1 MRFRT
6 VWLSALLPIA
16 AVIELAAGV
25 RQRSAAPREA
35 DYDAII
41 PVVSQLHR
49 EGDLVVV
56 APRWAEPHVRRALG
70 DDFFPLA
77 AVARSDTARFPRA
90 IEISLLG
97 EEASELSG
105 FREVDRRDAGGMRV
119 RVLENGAPEPVVFD
133 FVEHLEPRWA
143 SAFGTDPAVG
153 CSWSD
158 RARVASGG
166 LGGTPTFPA
175 KRFVCQ
181 DDFYLNV
188 SATIIA
194 DERFLPRRCIYAH
207 PTPAGAR
214 VVRFDKVPLGQ
225 RIVGHSGLY
234 WMIERSKLGAPVDLE
249 VRVDGDSLGT
259 FTHSDGEGWKRFE
272 VDLGPHANSQEA
284 SVEFVVSAARYE
296 HRHFCFQ
303 ADSR

>member
-1 MRFRT
+1 MKARAA
-6 VWLSALLPIA
+6 WLYALLPLA
-16 AVIELAAGV
+16 GVVELAAGAYG
-25 RQRSAAPREA
+25 RHRAPDDAA
-35 DYDAII
+35 YDALV
-41 PVVSQLHR
+41 PVVSELYR
-49 EGDLVVV
+49 DGDLVVV

-70 DDFFPLA
+70 DERFPLA
-77 AVARSDTARFPRA
+77 AVARSDTARFDRA
-90 IEISLLG
+90 IEVSVLG
-97 EEASELSG
+97 EEAPDLVG
-105 FREVDRRDAGGMRV
+105 FREIERRDAGDIRV
-119 RVLENGAPEPVVFD
+119 RVLENVQPEPVIFD

-143 SAFGTDPAVG
+143 SAFGTDPEVR
-153 CSWSD
+153 CTWSEK
-158 RARVASGG
+158 ARVSSGG

-207 PTPAGAR
+207 PTPSGAR

-225 RIVGHSGLY
+225 RIVGHSGMY

-249 VRVDGDSLGT
+249 VRVDGESLGT
-259 FTHSDGEGWKRFE
+259 FTHTDGEGWKRFE
-272 VDLGPHANSQEA
+272 VDLGKHANEEAA
-284 SVEFVVSAARYE
+284 SVEFSISTTSYE

>member
-1 MRFRT
+1 MKVRAA
-6 VWLSALLPIA
+6 WLYALLPLA
-16 AVIELAAGV
+16 AVVELGAGLRGRHVAPDDAA
-25 RQRSAAPREA
+25 
-35 DYDAII
+35 YDALV
-41 PVVSQLHR
+41 PVVAQVFR

-70 DDFFPLA
+70 DDVFPLA
-77 AVARSDTARFPRA
+77 AVARSDSARFSRA
-90 IEISLLG
+90 IEISVLG
-97 EEASELSG
+97 EEAPDLAG
-105 FREVDRRDAGGMRV
+105 FREVERRDAGDIRV
-119 RVLENGAPEPVVFD
+119 RVLENAAAEPVIFD
-133 FVEHLEPRWA
+133 FVEHLEPRYA
-143 SAFGTDPAVG
+143 SAFGTDPEVP
-153 CSWSD
+153 CTWSD
-158 RARVASGG
+158 KARVASGG

-194 DERFLPRRCIYAH
+194 DENFLPRRCIYAH
-207 PTPAGAR
+207 PTPSGAR

-225 RIVGHSGLY
+225 RIVGHSGMY

-249 VRVDGDSLGT
+249 VKVDGDSVGT
-259 FTHSDGEGWKRFE
+259 VTHVDGEGWKRFE
-272 VDLGPHANSQEA
+272 IDLGAHASAREA
-284 SVEFVVSAARYE
+284 TVEFAISTGNYE